1 MDNQFRPQ
9 GFSILPT
16 VVKNL
21 LIINVV
27 FYLATWAAQAAWH
40 FDLSDY
46 LGLHYIGAS
55 GFRPYQFVT
64 YMFMHGGFA
73 HLFFNMFALWMF
85 GNSIENAWGPKRFL
99 IFYFVCGIGAGLT
112 QEFVQYIQIHSYNI
126 DEATLNIIYNEGSS
140 LLEEGKNYADRTLG
154 AVNII
159 ANIATVGAS
168 GAVYGILL
176 AFGMMWPNS
185 RIYIYFAIPV
195 KAKWFVIIYGLIEL
209 FSGFSSV
216 DNVAHF
222 AHVGGMLFGLGLI
235 LYWRYKAGIWR
246 PRFNFGFKKK
256 DFDNFNFRPKSDWDY
271 NKERA
276 DDQRRT
282 DEILDKISKGGY
294 DSLTKEEKE
303 FLFRQSKKS

>member
-85 GNSIENAWGPKRFL
+85 GNSIENVWGPKRFL

-112 QEFVQYIQIHSYNI
+112 QELVQYIQLSDIVENYQYVRMGNRSI
-126 DEATLNIIYNEGSS
+126 PVDEYLNM
-140 LLEEGKNYADRTLG
+140 LT
-154 AVNII
+154 
-159 ANIATVGAS
+159 TVGAS

-185 RIYIYFAIPV
+185 RIYIYFAIPI

-235 LYWRYKAGIWR
+235 LYWRYKAGTWQ
-246 PRFNFGFKKK
+246 PRFNIKFNKNS
-256 DFDNFNFRPKSDWDY
+256 DFESSRPKSDWDY

-276 DDQRRT
+276 EDDRRT

-303 FLFRQSKKS
+303 FLFRQSKKN